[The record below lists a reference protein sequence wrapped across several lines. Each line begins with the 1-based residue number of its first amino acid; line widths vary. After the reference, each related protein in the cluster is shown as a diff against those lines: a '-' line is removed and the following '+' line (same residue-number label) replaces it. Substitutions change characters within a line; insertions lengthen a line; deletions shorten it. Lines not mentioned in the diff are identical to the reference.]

1 LTRVKNLILLATVIV
16 AASCAPVDVPPPA
29 VTPQGDDR
37 YLLDPRTGLTDAVA
51 PQVAKRFDTAWRH
64 VLAGNAPEARRR
76 LDEIL
81 KTNPGYV
88 PAILAEAALEIQAG
102 RYDSA
107 REGVA
112 VALER
117 APDSLAA
124 RVYEAEIALRSG
136 QTRAAFDLYR
146 AVAAR
151 PDAPAIA
158 DERVAQLQDTIFNEL
173 YAAAQT
179 ASDAEAVR
187 VLREAL
193 AINAGAID
201 ARILLARKLLAQR
214 QFDEARKEL
223 DPLLNTVADRADVQE
238 MLAEIEVGHGRYQE
252 AIIRLDR
259 LARRTKDPRYERR
272 LEEIKQEWSSA
283 NMPAHFHTALA
294 STALTRA
301 ELATLLYWTVP
312 SIRFAQNLGAPPIAV
327 DIEDV
332 QGRDEMIRAIA
343 LGLYDVDPVTRR
355 VSPFRPVTASRL
367 SALLARVL
375 TIRGAACARGLPHEK
390 VLAACSVPDPLA
402 TYPPDAIVTGR
413 EAQRALDQIAK
424 KL

>member
-1 LTRVKNLILLATVIV
+1 MTRAKTLILLAMMIV
-16 AASCAPVDVPPPA
+16 AARCAPVDVPPPA
-29 VTPQGDDR
+29 VTPQGEDR
-37 YLLDPRTGLTDAVA
+37 YLLDPRTGYTGAVT
-51 PQVAKRFDTAWRH
+51 PQVARRFDAAWRF
-64 VLAGNAPEARRR
+64 VLADNAPEARRR

-81 KTNPGYV
+81 KTNPEYV
-88 PAILAEAALEIQAG
+88 PAILAESALELKAG
-102 RYDSA
+102 RFDSA
-107 REGVA
+107 RPGVA
-112 VALER
+112 EALER
-117 APDSLAA
+117 APDSIAA
-124 RVYEAEIALRSG
+124 RVYEAEIAYRSG
-136 QTRAAFDLYR
+136 QTRVAHDLYR
-146 AVAAR
+146 AIALR
-151 PDAPAIA
+151 PDAPPTAN
-158 DERVAQLQDTIFNEL
+158 ERVAQLQETIFNEL

-201 ARILLARKLLAQR
+201 ARILLARKLVTQK
-214 QFDEARKEL
+214 QFEEARKEL
-223 DPLLNTVADRADVQE
+223 DPLLNTVADRAEIQE
-238 MLAEIEVGHGRYQE
+238 MLAEIEVGRGRYQE
-252 AIIRLDR
+252 AIVRLDR

-272 LEEIKQEWSSA
+272 LEEIKQEWSAA
-283 NMPAHFHTALA
+283 NMPAHFHTALT

-327 DIEDV
+327 DIEEV
-332 QGRDEMIRAIA
+332 QGREEMIRAIA

-355 VSPFRPVTASRL
+355 VSPHRQVTAGRL

-375 TIRGAACARGLPHEK
+375 TTRGATCARGLTSERA
-390 VLAACSVPDPLA
+390 LAACSVTDPLA

-413 EAQRALDQIAK
+413 DAQRALDQIAK